1 MSLLENKQVIHI
13 AVECAVIVVITLYF
27 SIKYK
32 KLHKRVES
40 LSNRL
45 KEQDDII
52 QNLQKKISNHDKIL
66 LNLVSQ
72 NQVVRP
78 HFRSSKPQQPQHQ
91 AQSQPQAQPQPQDQ
105 AQAQPQAQPQAQVP
119 PPVSPEKDN
128 IPAKVTPTVTIE
140 EEIASELEELDE
152 DNEDK

>member
-52 QNLQKKISNHDKIL
+52 QNLQKKKT
-66 LNLVSQ
+66 LVG
-72 NQVVRP
+72 
-78 HFRSSKPQQPQHQ
+78 
-91 AQSQPQAQPQPQDQ
+91 
-105 AQAQPQAQPQAQVP
+105 
-119 PPVSPEKDN
+119 
-128 IPAKVTPTVTIE
+128 VT
-140 EEIASELEELDE
+140 ASIVCSY
-152 DNEDK
+152 KSRQWF